1 MLAAQNIGGVVAKLM
16 VEVGKALGKAV
27 IAGVG
32 LELARSAS
40 GRVKK
45 IVGPKDDPALE
56 EGESDD
62 APTKVPKA
70 AKKKAA
76 AGGDDDDT
84 VDVVA
89 ELRRIQREN
98 AELRREVQALRDK
111 DGTSRGSGA
120 DAVAVDAIDDTTL

>member
-1 MLAAQNIGGVVAKLM
+1 MMGPLNIGGVVAKLV

-32 LELARSAS
+32 LELARAAS

-45 IVGPKDDPALE
+45 VVGPKEDEQLK
-56 EGESDD
+56 EGES
-62 APTKVPKA
+62 PTKVPKA
-70 AKKKAA
+70 SDAKKHS
-76 AGGDDDDT
+76 DDDE

-98 AELRREVQALRDK
+98 EALRK
-111 DGTSRGSGA
+111 EV
-120 DAVAVDAIDDTTL
+120 DALRAKNGEAEALAVDAVDDSTL